1 MLSEV
6 QKGDNDI
13 FNKEQHGLSHFWKD
27 LTDLWRMAPRKEKWS
42 QVRSGK
48 PLLQRHYPE
57 AMEGRGD
64 DGKWTNRG

>member
-6 QKGDNDI
+6 QRGDNDI

-27 LTDLWRMAPRKEKWS
+27 LLTDLWRMAPRKEKWS

-48 PLLQRHYPE
+48 PLLQRHYPV
-57 AMEGRGD
+57 RGN
-64 DGKWTNRG
+64 GGERG